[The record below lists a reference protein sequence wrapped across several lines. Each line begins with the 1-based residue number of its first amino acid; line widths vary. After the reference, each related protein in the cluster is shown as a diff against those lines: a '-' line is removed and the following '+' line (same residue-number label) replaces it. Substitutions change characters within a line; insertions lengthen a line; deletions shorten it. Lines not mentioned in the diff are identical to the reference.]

1 MSVRQVL
8 EAAARAGISVT
19 IDGPDLVVEA
29 TGDIPASSLAALM
42 H

>member
-19 IDGPDLVVEA
+19 IDGPDLVVE
-29 TGDIPASSLAALM
+29 DRRHSRAANR
-42 H
+42 